1 MKNQHQVNMSDGAPK
16 YKDAQSAHD
25 RYDPNA
31 GAAVFFRYPQHIDDP
46 HMAAFV
52 AGLCNFS
59 HLSMLFSFEGRV
71 ASLVEGGCA
80 SNSQSTSRMN
90 ISNEQESP

>member
-1 MKNQHQVNMSDGAPK
+1 MSDGALK
-16 YKDAQSAHD
+16 YKDAQSAHY

-31 GAAVFFRYPQHIDDP
+31 GAAVFFAILLS

-71 ASLVEGGCA
+71 A
-80 SNSQSTSRMN
+80 
-90 ISNEQESP
+90 